1 MEEESVMM
9 EILKQYQKKY
19 SIVSEI
25 YRLTEEIGELLSKD
39 DRVSSQLVLEMRQDE
54 MNEADRCGESIGI
67 LEDAM
72 EQGDR
77 QHLRL
82 LLDGEEGAKLA
93 ETWQEK
99 KIVEIQN
106 NIMQTLQRT
115 VEIDKR
121 ISLRIAGKDS
131 FYR

>member
-54 MNEADRCGESIGI
+54 MNEADRCSESIGL

-82 LLDGEEGAKLA
+82 LLDGAEGAKLA

-115 VEIDKR
+115 MEIDKR